1 MNREGI
7 CLYLGK
13 QLSLMEINLPPNLPS
28 ASDADAGA
36 ASAGLPS
43 DRLLQAL
50 EQNPLAM
57 VITNLKGEICYANK
71 AMLKMGGYAL
81 DEVVG
86 KSTKIFQSG
95 QTPVHVYKS
104 LWSTLKRGEN
114 WRQEWVD
121 KKSDGTLYWEEIF
134 ISPIRDDSGE
144 ISYYL
149 AVKQDISLRKRA
161 EQDILGQKLSLE
173 QRIEERNAQLSETNL
188 SLRREIEERLE
199 TEKTLRATTLELE
212 SFFNLTPDLLLIADF
227 SGKVI
232 KANSAWESVLGYPVA
247 LFEQQPVLEFV
258 HPDDV
263 ASTLEKM
270 TVIVQG
276 MNAHPDRF
284 VSYGFVNRYRSS
296 DGGYRYLEWNIAPS
310 GNYFYGAARDITER
324 RMAEQVE
331 RELLNLSP
339 GLTGLALSEIDTALQ
354 MALER
359 VGLLLDADRAYIFAF
374 GPQQLTMTNTHE
386 WCSPGT
392 SSEMPNLQQ
401 MPTDAIP
408 RWMEAIR
415 KQEIL
420 YLPDVNLLP
429 EDWGYERAILE
440 AQDVKSLLVFPLYI
454 EGRLMGFV
462 GLDSIRRPNAFGF
475 SAVSS
480 LKVWADMLAGILN
493 NRFRE
498 ALLEE
503 TRQQSMSQLKL
514 SEEKFARAFHT
525 GAVMMSIS
533 DFETGEYIDL
543 NQTFL
548 DVLGY
553 DSSEVIGNTNVRL
566 GIFENRGVM
575 ADLKEKIDTR
585 IPVRRMEVTFRTRKG
600 EIKTGLVS
608 ADEIF
613 VGQRRCILIVTV
625 DISDRKRAEEALTLA
640 RIEADKANSA
650 KSQFL
655 SRISHELRTP
665 LNSILG
671 FAQLLQMG
679 GLTPGQEKGVTHIM
693 RSGKHLLSLI
703 NEVLDIS
710 RIESGRLALS
720 IEPVQLNSLIAEL
733 LESIMPL
740 AAQRNI
746 VPRLLPSES
755 DTLSVRADKQRL
767 KQVLI
772 NLLNNAIKYN
782 REGGELLVFT
792 ELKESELHAQPHVR
806 ISVQDSGKG
815 ILPHHL
821 SKLFSPFE
829 RIGAEKSQTEGT
841 GLGLSL
847 VKQLVE
853 AMGGQ
858 VGVQSHYGEGSTF
871 WVEFPRVV
879 SHLSQAQQVVKAS
892 GSGFDRSSIV
902 GSILYIED
910 NLSNVDL
917 VELILR
923 SLRPGVTLRSHAYGK
938 DALQLALEDK
948 PNLIL
953 LDLNLPDMH
962 GSEVLLQLKQ
972 HPETQ
977 NIPVAIITADAS
989 PSLMRSLLKAGALVY
1004 LTKPLEIPALLKLID
1019 ENIVRLDAG
1028 D

>member
-1 MNREGI
+1 MNRVGI
-7 CLYLGK
+7 CVYLVK
-13 QLSLMEINLPPNLPS
+13 QVSFMEHNLP
-28 ASDADAGA
+28 
-36 ASAGLPS
+36 LPS
-43 DRLLQAL
+43 DLLFQAL

-57 VITNLKGEICYANK
+57 LVTNLKGEICYANK
-71 AMLKMGGYAL
+71 AMLEMSGYST
-81 DEVVG
+81 DEILG
-86 KSTKIFQSG
+86 KSTQIFQSG
-95 QTPVHVYKS
+95 QTPVDVYKS
-104 LWSTLKRGEN
+104 LWLTIQRGES

-121 KKSDGTLYWEEIF
+121 KKRDGTLYWEEIS
-134 ISPIRDDSGE
+134 ISPIRDDRGE
-144 ISYYL
+144 VSHYL
-149 AVKQDISLRKRA
+149 AVKQDISLRMRA
-161 EQDILGQKLSLE
+161 EQEILGQKLSLE

-188 SLRREIEERLE
+188 SLQREIDERLK
-199 TEKTLRATTLELE
+199 TENALRATTLELE
-212 SFFNLTPDLLLIADF
+212 SFFNLTPDLLLITDF

-232 KANSAWESVLGYPVA
+232 KANRAWESVLGYPVA
-247 LFEQQPVLEFV
+247 QFEQTPLLEYV

-263 ASTLEKM
+263 TSTLEKM
-270 TVIVQG
+270 TEMVQG
-276 MNAHPDRF
+276 MSTHPDKF
-284 VSYGFVNRYRSS
+284 VNYAFVNRYRARN
-296 DGGYRYLEWNIAPS
+296 GGYRYMEWNSVPS

-324 RMAEQVE
+324 RMAEQIE
-331 RELLNLSP
+331 KELLNLSP

-359 VGLLLDADRAYIFAF
+359 VGLLLDADRAYIFEL
-374 GPQQLTMTNTHE
+374 GPQQLTMSNTYE

-392 SSEMPNLQQ
+392 SPEINNLQQ
-401 MPTDAIP
+401 IPTDIMP

-415 KQEIL
+415 MQEIL
-420 YLPDVNLLP
+420 YMPDVKALA
-429 EDWGYERAILE
+429 EDWSCEREILE

-462 GLDSIRRPNAFGF
+462 GLDSVRRTNAFGF

-498 ALLEE
+498 TLLEE

-514 SEEKFARAFHT
+514 SEEKFAKAFHT
-525 GAVMMSIS
+525 GAAMMSIS

-566 GIFENRGVM
+566 RIFENRGVM

-585 IPVRRMEVTFRTRKG
+585 IPVRKMEVPFHTRKG

-625 DISDRKRAEEALTLA
+625 DISDRKRAEEALTIA

-650 KSQFL
+650 KSEFL

-679 GLTPGQEKGVTHIM
+679 ELTPGQKKGVGHIM
-693 RSGKHLLSLI
+693 RSGKLLLSLI

-720 IEPVQLNSLIAEL
+720 IEPVQLNSLLAEL

-755 DTLSVRADKQRL
+755 DSMSVRADKQRL

-782 REGGELLVFT
+782 REGGELVVYT
-792 ELKESELHAQPHVR
+792 ELKESELQALPYVR
-806 ISVQDSGKG
+806 ISVRDSGKG

-853 AMGGQ
+853 AMGGH
-858 VGVQSHYGEGSTF
+858 VGVQSRYGEGSTF

-879 SHLSQAQQVVKAS
+879 GQLSRAQQVVSAP
-892 GSGFDRSSIV
+892 GSGFDRSAIV

-948 PNLIL
+948 PSLIL

-962 GSEVLLQLKQ
+962 GSEVLEQLKH

-977 NIPVAIITADAS
+977 HIPVAIITADAN
-989 PSLMRSLLKAGALVY
+989 PSLARSLLESGACVY
-1004 LTKPLEIPALLKLID
+1004 LTKPLEIPDLLKLID
-1019 ENIVRLDAG
+1019 ENIKI
-1028 D
+1028 